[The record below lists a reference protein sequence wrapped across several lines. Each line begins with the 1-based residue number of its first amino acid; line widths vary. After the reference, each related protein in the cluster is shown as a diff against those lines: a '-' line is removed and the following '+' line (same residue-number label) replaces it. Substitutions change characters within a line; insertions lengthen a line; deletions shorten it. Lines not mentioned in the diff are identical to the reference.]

1 MKMDRRKFLNLSVF
15 AMVAVPASLSAV
27 DFRETKPATWTAKT
41 VEDAIKAQYGDIKL
55 EESGVKVKTPTV
67 AANGGAVPVT
77 IKSDISAKTV
87 SVFQNVNPEAA
98 VAVFTVAEGGIV
110 NYSLKIKMKATG
122 KITAIVEGTDG
133 KFYMGYRSLEVA
145 KGGCEG

>member
-1 MKMDRRKFLNLSVF
+1 MDRRKFLNLSVF

-41 VEDAIKAQYGDIKL
+41 VEDAIKAQYGDVKL
-55 EESGVKVKTPTV
+55 EDSGVKVKAPTV

-77 IKSDISAKTV
+77 VKSDISAKTV
-87 SVFQNVNPEAA
+87 AIFQDANPEAA

-133 KFYMGYRSLEVA
+133 KFYRGYQSLEVA